1 MTLGQWYLVMLF
13 SQIIGHE
20 DIKAKLIQSV
30 KENRVAHAQ
39 LFLGQEGTGKLALAI
54 AYAQY
59 INCANRGEYDSCG
72 ECLSCKKYNALAHPD
87 LHFIFPTTTNKNVKK
102 DPESDMFVAEW
113 REYLENCDA
122 YADLS
127 SWYNKLDV
135 ENKQGAINVRDAAT
149 IMRKLNLKSYEAEY
163 KVAIIWMAEKLN
175 IQAANKLLKL
185 LEEPPEK
192 TLFILVSEN
201 QEELLTT
208 VRSRTVLM
216 KIPKLTLDEV
226 QNALVDKFRCDTV
239 AARNA
244 ATLANGNWILAQR
257 FVNDQEDEKL
267 YFQCFQKWMRYCF
280 RFSASELIDF
290 IANDIKSLGREKQK
304 EFLAYGLNFFHNAL
318 LMNNGLID
326 NVLLPDDEKTFL
338 RNFAPFISN
347 NNIDLITELFE
358 ESINQ
363 IERNG
368 NASLIFLDDS
378 YKIFNYFKM
387 K

>member
-1 MTLGQWYLVMLF
+1 MLF

-20 DIKAKLIQSV
+20 DIKAKLVQSV

-59 INCANRGEYDSCG
+59 INCADRGEHDSCG
-72 ECLSCKKYNALAHPD
+72 VCPSCKKYNALAHPD
-87 LHFIFPTTTNKNVKK
+87 LHFIFPTTTTKSVKK
-102 DPESDMFVAEW
+102 DPESDLFLTEW
-113 REYLENCDA
+113 RGYLEKCET

-127 SWYNKLDV
+127 SWYNTLDV

-149 IMRKLNLKSYEAEY
+149 IMRKLNLKAYEAEY
-163 KVAIIWMAEKLN
+163 KIAIIWMAEKLN

-226 QNALVDKFRCDTV
+226 QNALIHKFVCDYNH
-239 AARNA
+239 ARNA
-244 ATLANGNWILAQR
+244 ATLANGNWIMAQR
-257 FVNDQEDEKL
+257 YVNDQEDEKL
-267 YFQCFQKWMRYCF
+267 YFQSFQKWMRYCF

-290 IANDIKSLGREKQK
+290 IANDIKSLGRERQK
-304 EFLAYGLNFFHNAL
+304 DFLAYGLNFFHNAL
-318 LMNNGLID
+318 LMNNGLRD

-338 RNFAPFISN
+338 KNFAPFISN
-347 NNIDLITELFE
+347 NNIELITELFE

-378 YKIFNYFKM
+378 FKIFNYFKM

>member
-1 MTLGQWYLVMLF
+1 MLF

-20 DIKAKLIQSV
+20 DIKAKLVQSV

-59 INCANRGEYDSCG
+59 INCADRGEHDSCG
-72 ECLSCKKYNALAHPD
+72 VCPSCKKYNALAHPD
-87 LHFIFPTTTNKNVKK
+87 LHFIFPTTTTKSVKK
-102 DPESDMFVAEW
+102 DPESDLFLTEW
-113 REYLENCDA
+113 RGYLEKCET

-127 SWYNKLDV
+127 SWYNTLDV

-149 IMRKLNLKSYEAEY
+149 IMRKLNLKAYEAEY
-163 KVAIIWMAEKLN
+163 KIAIIWMAEKLN

-226 QNALVDKFRCDTV
+226 QNALIHKFVCDYNL
-239 AARNA
+239 ARNA
-244 ATLANGNWILAQR
+244 ATLANGNWIMAQR
-257 FVNDQEDEKL
+257 YVNDQEDEKL
-267 YFQCFQKWMRYCF
+267 YFQSFQKWMRYCF

-290 IANDIKSLGREKQK
+290 IANDIKSLGRERQK
-304 EFLAYGLNFFHNAL
+304 DFLAYGLNFFHNAL
-318 LMNNGLID
+318 LMNNGLRD

-338 RNFAPFISN
+338 KNFAPFISN
-347 NNIDLITELFE
+347 NNIELITELFE

-378 YKIFNYFKM
+378 FKIFNYFKM